1 MMLLRKS
8 LICVWALLGAAC
20 TTIGTHDHTAR
31 AALDYGT
38 PTTVRVCVL
47 REASIPAAS
56 VEALIEALQEEMT
69 PYAIRVELA
78 RVEVAPRGGF
88 TVWGILG
95 ALQSTELPAGC
106 DFLLQLVGRHMG
118 DSAWMLLPLPEVL
131 GAVDAIGGRRLYVA
145 ATTTML
151 SLNQRVSPPREVLK
165 HEFYH
170 LLGCQHAMSMR
181 DCYESVARWKRSRQ
195 SEEVAGR

>member
-1 MMLLRKS
+1 MLRAS
-8 LICVWALLGAAC
+8 LICVWALLGIAC
-20 TTIGTHDHTAR
+20 TTVGSHDLKAQR
-31 AALDYGT
+31 AIDYGT

-47 REASIPAAS
+47 REASIPVAR
-56 VEALIEALQEEMT
+56 VEALISSLQEEMT
-69 PYAIRVELA
+69 PYGVRVELA

-88 TVWGILG
+88 TVWGIMG

-131 GAVDAIGGRRLYVA
+131 GAVDAIGGQRLYVVA
-145 ATTTML
+145 GYNPL
-151 SLNQRVSPPREVLK
+151 SLNQRVSPPAEILK

-170 LLGCQHAMSMR
+170 LLGCEHAMDMGE
-181 DCYESVARWKRSRQ
+181 CYSLMELWKRSRTDG
-195 SEEVAGR
+195 EGE